1 MKVLFWHKRSLHSTI
16 DENIILYRQAFSW
29 NMYYLAFKRFF
40 PNVHCESV
48 TSENSRPQKQTW
60 AGGLHFFKAPPL
72 GTRTVFPRL
81 VGCWGVVVELTKMLY
96 NIDGN
101 NI

>member
-1 MKVLFWHKRSLHSTI
+1 
-16 DENIILYRQAFSW
+16 
-29 NMYYLAFKRFF
+29 MYT
-40 PNVHCESV
+40 V
-48 TSENSRPQKQTW
+48 TSENSRPKKQTW

-72 GTRTVFPRL
+72 GTVFPRL
-81 VGCWGVVVELTKMLY
+81 VACWGVVVELTKMLY

>member
-1 MKVLFWHKRSLHSTI
+1 
-16 DENIILYRQAFSW
+16 
-29 NMYYLAFKRFF
+29 MYT
-40 PNVHCESV
+40 V
-48 TSENSRPQKQTW
+48 TSENSRPKNQIW

-72 GTRTVFPRL
+72 GTVFPRL
-81 VGCWGVVVELTKMLY
+81 VGCWGVVVELTKMLN